1 MKKFITVIP
10 LQVQGQLRQYCYQ
23 AVGNRRLQMDQI
35 TSFPILTAVNGYVE
49 RGEKFRL
56 LAVAADSEDGRRNC
70 AALQSEMEKLCKAK
84 NCPCPAIELIPAPND
99 ERVASHV
106 AVFQKL
112 IDCVEDDDE
121 LFACITYGT
130 KPLSQAVLLAVQYA
144 YRLKRNASISCVVYG
159 QIDRSKGREPELWTA
174 QVYDET
180 ALIQLGEIVRALAE
194 HGAADPKAAIDT
206 ILSL

>member
-10 LQVQGQLRQYCYQ
+10 LQVQGQLRQYYYQ
-23 AVGNRRLQMDQI
+23 AVGNRRLQMDRT

-49 RGEKFRL
+49 QGETFRL
-56 LAVAADSEDGRRNC
+56 LAIVADSEDGRRNC
-70 AALQSEMEKLCKAK
+70 AALQNELEELCKAK
-84 NCPCPAIELIPAPND
+84 NCPCPTIDVIAAPSD
-99 ERVASHV
+99 ERVVSHV

-144 YRLKRNASISCVVYG
+144 YRIKKNASISCVVYG
-159 QIDRSKGREPELWTA
+159 QIDRSKGRNPESWTA
-174 QVYDET
+174 QV
-180 ALIQLGEIVRALAE
+180 QLGEVVRVLAE
-194 HGAADPKAAIDT
+194 RGATDPKAAINT

>member
-23 AVGNRRLQMDQI
+23 AVGNTRLQMEGVI
-35 TSFPILTAVNGYVE
+35 SFPILAAVNGYVE
-49 RGEKFRL
+49 PGESFRL
-56 LAVAADSEDGRRNC
+56 LAIATDSEDGRRNC
-70 AALQSEMEKLCKAK
+70 EVLQGELEELCRAK
-84 NCPCPAIELIPAPND
+84 GCPCPQIEVIAAPGD

-144 YRLKRNASISCVVYG
+144 YRVKKNASISCIVYG
-159 QIDRSKGREPELWTA
+159 QIDRSKGSAPELWTA
-174 QVYDET
+174 QIYDET
-180 ALIQLGEIVRALAE
+180 ALVQLGEIVRVLAE
-194 HGAADPKAAIDT
+194 RGTADPRAALRA